1 MPKSVAEHHRNIR
14 ALRCVVSDTPFVTLH
29 HCHGG
34 SVAERLGS
42 LGLDPH
48 TTGRGSSEAL
58 VLPIAAKYHVGD
70 AGIDYG
76 VGVLTWEERY
86 GSQAGHLDDVG
97 ALLGYDLWSL
107 HRLWTAKQR
116 SKKISLIT

>member
-1 MPKSVAEHHRNIR
+1 M
-14 ALRCVVSDTPFVTLH
+14 
-29 HCHGG
+29 
-34 SVAERLGS
+34 

-76 VGVLTWEERY
+76 VGVLTWEDRY
-86 GSQAGHLDDVG
+86 GPQAAHLDDVG

-107 HRLWTAKQR
+107 HKLWTANQR
-116 SKKISLIT
+116 SKKYFSTT